1 METKKFMI
9 RFYILSFAL
18 IFSFHCGLSA
28 QQVSPD
34 SLMDSGSIFHRNNEY
49 DKAGEDFKQAMK
61 LYLQRK
67 DTISWIGA
75 SFQYGS
81 ALVEQGFVREGIT
94 VFNKV
99 ENKKPLNIS
108 LSLEARKA
116 NLLGWAYEKLE
127 MPDSVKFYLSNGLKL
142 AEQGQDSLQIARI
155 SNNLSYY
162 YQNEGDYERAFKLQ
176 KKAIQYFTL
185 INDLPRLSAV
195 LNRSFLT
202 MMDLGLYQQAE
213 EYIRQ
218 SLAIREELGNPN
230 LLDVAYH
237 NLAWNFERQG
247 QRDSAIIYYQ
257 KSLELSRQLGNP
269 YDITQTLDNIGGL
282 YERSGD
288 FENALAYYNESLDIN
303 REIERPASAA
313 ESLLRIARV
322 AVQSND
328 PENASAFYLE
338 ALDWLE
344 EANDPRLLSSIYLDL
359 ANLETD
365 QKNYQSAKEYITKA
379 RKIAEEKG
387 FKTRQIRTFNS
398 LGKLYEKEGDLHA
411 SLASYRQAYELSS
424 ESTVP
429 EKIPTAILLAKAYN
443 RASSDSAFILA
454 EEVFSLID
462 SLRTNVAGLAFRSGF
477 FSQHAGFYN
486 EVASWHITRRNDP
499 KKAFE
504 LIESAKARV
513 LMDEL
518 AEAREKELSSLD
530 ESTLI
535 KKQQKAKQIDRLYNQ
550 LSATESLTKKST
562 IRDELKDLEF
572 EYQSFLNQL
581 HVSNVSLKDFKYPQP
596 ITLQKAQDMLDSESA
611 ILEYAFTEEHVVRL
625 LITEDNITGSILM
638 PEGSPEAKQYFTEK
652 IRTFREAIT
661 SKASVNEIQK
671 IGASLYSQLIPS
683 EVSESRSEIS
693 NLLIIPGG
701 ALTFLP
707 FETLSNNN
715 RYLIEDFH
723 IKYLP
728 SASIYSFINNPHR
741 TTNFELLALAGSGF
755 EGGDGLTSLSSSQA
769 SFASL
774 PSTLLEVDS
783 ISVNF
788 TNSRILKNDDVTEA
802 NLKSHDLSDFR
813 FIHFATHAEVN
824 ESTPSQSGL
833 LLSKKTDVESLF
845 GEDGFMN
852 SREISGLKLNA
863 DLVTLSAC
871 NTGMGKIVTGE
882 GLLGLQRSFL
892 SAGASSVMVS
902 LWSIYDRS
910 TADFMSEFYSM
921 LKTHESADYGIMNR
935 TLDWFGLYEHPLFD
949 YKAKALRDAK
959 LAMISHPYYSHPVH
973 WAPFILIGK

>member
-1 METKKFMI
+1 MK
-9 RFYILSFAL
+9 
-18 IFSFHCGLSA
+18 IFLPLLFFLLVGFSGRVKA
-28 QQVSPD
+28 QISTAD
-34 SLMDSGSIFHRNNEY
+34 SLVKNGIEASNKGDYDIAENHFKKAMEIYLLEEDTTKWIEAQMNYGDLMVNTGNVRDGLNLFLSIHQEFATYISKSTLSRLKNRIGYAYRHLEQNDQSKKY
-49 DKAGEDFKQAMK
+49 
-61 LYLQRK
+61 YL
-67 DTISWIGA
+67 
-75 SFQYGS
+75 
-81 ALVEQGFVREGIT
+81 E
-94 VFNKV
+94 
-99 ENKKPLNIS
+99 
-108 LSLEARKA
+108 SLELAQ
-116 NLLGWAYEKLE
+116 NL
-127 MPDSVKFYLSNGLKL
+127 N
-142 AEQGQDSLQIARI
+142 DSLFTARLQ
-155 SNNLSYY
+155 NNLSYI
-162 YQNEGDYERAFKLQ
+162 YQSAGNYETALSYQQ
-176 KKAIQYFTL
+176 KAKQVFESM
-185 INDLPRLSAV
+185 NRKDPLSKV
-195 LNRSFLT
+195 LNGMFLN
-202 MMDLGLYQQAE
+202 MMRLELFSQAE
-213 EYIRQ
+213 KYIRK
-218 SLAIREELGNPN
+218 SLVIREELGDPAQ
-230 LLDVAYH
+230 LDIAYH

-257 KSLELSRQLGNP
+257 KSLKLSRQLGNP
-269 YDITQTLDNIGGL
+269 YEITQTLDNIGGL

-328 PENASAFYLE
+328 LENASAFYRE

-365 QKNYQSAKEYITKA
+365 QKNYHSAKEYITKA
-379 RKIAEEKG
+379 RKIAEDKG

-398 LGKLYEKEGDLHA
+398 LGKLFEKEGDLYA
-411 SLASYRQAYELSS
+411 SLSSYRQAYELSS

-443 RASSDSAFILA
+443 RASSDSAFIFA
-454 EEVFSLID
+454 EEAFSLID
-462 SLRTNVAGLAFRSGF
+462 SVRTNVAGLAFRSGF

-486 EVASWHITRRNDP
+486 EVASWYITRENEP

-518 AEAREKELSSLD
+518 AEAREKEFGSLD

-535 KKQQKAKQIDRLYNQ
+535 SKQQKAKQIDRLYNQ
-550 LSATESLTKKST
+550 LSATESLTEKGA

-572 EYQSFLNQL
+572 EYQSFLNEL
-581 HVSNVSLKDFKYPQP
+581 HVSNVSLKDFKYPKP
-596 ITLQKAQDMLDSESA
+596 ITLQKAQDMLDPESA
-611 ILEYAFTEEHVVRL
+611 ILEYALTEEHVVRL

-638 PEGSPEAKQYFTEK
+638 PEGSPKAKQYFTEK
-652 IRTFREAIT
+652 IRTYRETIT
-661 SKASVNEIQK
+661 SKASVNEIQE
-671 IGASLYSQLIPS
+671 IGASLYSQLIPP
-683 EVSESRSEIS
+683 EVSESRSKIS

-845 GEDGFMN
+845 GEDGYLN

-871 NTGMGKIVTGE
+871 NTGMGKVVTGE
-882 GLLGLQRSFL
+882 GLIGLQRSFL

>member
-1 METKKFMI
+1 MI

-18 IFSFHCGLSA
+18 AFSFPCGLSA

-34 SLMDSGSIFHRNNEY
+34 SLMNSGSVFYNNSEY
-49 DKAGEDFKQAMK
+49 NKAGEDFKQAMK

-94 VFNKV
+94 VFNKI

-185 INDLPRLSAV
+185 TNDLPRLSAV
-195 LNRSFLT
+195 LNRSFIT

-213 EYIRQ
+213 AYIRQ
-218 SLAIREELGNPN
+218 SLSIREELGNPD

-237 NLAWNFERQG
+237 NMAYNFERQG
-247 QRDSAIIYYQ
+247 KRDSAIIYYQ
-257 KSLELSRQLGNP
+257 KSLGLSRQLGNP
-269 YDITQTLDNIGGL
+269 YDITQTLENIGSL
-282 YERSGD
+282 YERSGH
-288 FENALAYYNESLDIN
+288 FENALAYYNEALAIN
-303 REIERPASAA
+303 REINRPVSTA

-322 AVQSND
+322 AIQNND
-328 PENASAFYLE
+328 PDNALAFYLE
-338 ALDWLE
+338 ALDKLE
-344 EANDPRLLSSIYLDL
+344 ETENLRLLASVYIDL

-365 QKNYQSAKEYITKA
+365 KKNYQDAKDYISKA
-379 RKIAEEKG
+379 LKIAVEKG
-387 FKTRQIRTFNS
+387 FKSRQMRAQNS
-398 LGKLYEKEGDLHA
+398 LGNLYEMQNDLDA
-411 SLASYRQAYELSS
+411 SLAAYRKGYQLASDH
-424 ESTVP
+424 TITG
-429 EKIPTAILLAKAYN
+429 KISPTINLAKAYN
-443 RASSDSAFILA
+443 KVDSDSAFVLA
-454 EEVFSLID
+454 EEAFLLID
-462 SLRTNVAGLAFRSGF
+462 SVRTNVAGLAFRSGF

-486 EVASWHITRRNDP
+486 EVASWHITQKDDP
-499 KKAFE
+499 EKAFK
-504 LIESAKARV
+504 LIEAAKARV

-518 AEAREKELSSLD
+518 AEARENKLGSLD

-550 LSATESLTKKST
+550 ISATESPTEKNAL
-562 IRDELKDLEF
+562 RDELKDLEF
-572 EYQSFLNQL
+572 EYHSFLNQI
-581 HVSNVSLKDFKYPQP
+581 HESNVNLKDFKYPQP
-596 ITLQKAQDMLDSESA
+596 VTLEEAQSMLDPESA
-611 ILEYAFTEEHVVRL
+611 ILEYAFTEEGLIRL
-625 LITEDNITGSILM
+625 FITRNTISGSVLD
-638 PEGSPEAKQYFTEK
+638 PENSQTANQYFIEH
-652 IRTFREAIT
+652 IRAFREAIT
-661 SKASVNEIQK
+661 NSVSINEIK
-671 IGASLYSQLIPS
+671 KLGSDLHKKLIPGLELNNNS
-683 EVSESRSEIS
+683 KIT

-701 ALTFLP
+701 TLTFLP
-707 FETLSNNN
+707 FESLSNNN
-715 RYLIEDFH
+715 RYLIEDYH

-741 TTNFELLALAGSGF
+741 TTSFELLALAGSGF
-755 EGGDGLTSLSSSQA
+755 EGGNGFTTRSSSQA

-788 TNSRILKNDDVTEA
+788 TTSKTLKNDDVTEA
-802 NLKSHDLSDFR
+802 NLKSHDLSDYR

-845 GEDGFMN
+845 GEDGYLN
-852 SREISGLKLNA
+852 SREISGLNLNA

-902 LWSIYDRS
+902 LWSVFDRS
-910 TADFMSEFYSM
+910 TSVFMSTFYKQM
-921 LKTHESADYGIMNR
+921 LAHEQEDYGLWSQ
-935 TLDWFGLYEHPLFD
+935 TLDWFGMYEHPLFD
-949 YKAKALRDAK
+949 YKVKALRDAK
-959 LAMISHPYYSHPVH
+959 LSMIDHPYYDHPIY

>member
-1 METKKFMI
+1 MKAVLTITF
-9 RFYILSFAL
+9 L
-18 IFSFHCGLSA
+18 ITFGFWQILSA
-28 QQVSPD
+28 QASQGD
-34 SLMDSGSIFHRNNEY
+34 SLLVLGNESYSNQDYDRAARHYQKAMDLFLEESDSLKWLEASFEYARTLNISGSVNEAVEIFLTLDKTSLQQIPTSLQIRLKNYIGLTLRRTEQY
-49 DKAGEDFKQAMK
+49 DEARKYYLDAMK
-61 LYLQRK
+61 L
-67 DTISWIGA
+67 A
-75 SFQYGS
+75 
-81 ALVEQGFVREGIT
+81 EGISDSI
-94 VFNKV
+94 VIAQLN
-99 ENKKPLNIS
+99 NNIS
-108 LSLEARKA
+108 
-116 NLLGWAYEKLE
+116 YT
-127 MPDSVKFYLSNGLKL
+127 
-142 AEQGQDSLQIARI
+142 
-155 SNNLSYY
+155 
-162 YQNEGDYERAFKLQ
+162 YQNTGDYETALLHQQ
-176 KKAIQYFTL
+176 KALEIYTAL
-185 INDLPRLSAV
+185 GNDSRLSFV
-195 LNRSFLT
+195 LNGIFLT
-202 MMDLGLYQQAE
+202 MMELGLHRQAE
-213 EYIRQ
+213 PYIRK
-218 SLAIREELGNPN
+218 SLEIRKKLENPR
-230 LLDVAYH
+230 LLDIAFH
-237 NLAWNFERQG
+237 NLAWNLERQG
-247 QRDSAIIYYQ
+247 KRDSAIIYYQ
-257 KSLELSRQLGNP
+257 KSLELSRMLENP
-269 YDITQTLDNIGGL
+269 YEITQTLENIGSL

-288 FENALAYYNESLDIN
+288 FENALGYYNEALTIN
-303 REIERPASAA
+303 REINRPVSTADG
-313 ESLLRIARV
+313 LFRIARI
-322 AVQSND
+322 AVKNND
-328 PENASAFYLE
+328 LENATAFYNE
-338 ALDWLE
+338 ALEWME
-344 EANDPRLLSSIYLDL
+344 EVNDPRFLTNLYLDF
-359 ANLETD
+359 ANLELL
-365 QKNYQSAKEYITKA
+365 KGNYGKAKEYISNA
-379 RKIAEEKG
+379 R
-387 FKTRQIRTFNS
+387 NS
-398 LGKLYEKEGDLHA
+398 AFEKEFQSQQVRSHNLLGELYNIEGNLQL
-411 SLASYRQAYELSS
+411 SLEEYKKAYKHSS
-424 ESTVP
+424 SF
-429 EKIPTAILLAKAYN
+429 AITDRISPSMNLAKAYN
-443 RASSDSAFILA
+443 DASSDSAFIFA
-454 EEVFSLID
+454 EEAFSLID
-462 SLRTNVAGLAFRSGF
+462 SVRTNVAGLAFRSGF

-486 EVASWHITRRNDP
+486 EVASWYIKRENDP

-550 LSATESLTKKST
+550 LSATESLTEKSA

-572 EYQSFLNQL
+572 EYQSFLNEL
-581 HVSNVSLKDFKYPQP
+581 HVSNVSLKDFKYPKP
-596 ITLQKAQDMLDSESA
+596 ITLQKAQDMLDPESA

-638 PEGSPEAKQYFTEK
+638 PEGSPKAKQYFTEK
-652 IRTFREAIT
+652 IRTYREAIT
-661 SKASVNEIQK
+661 SKASVNEIQE

-755 EGGDGLTSLSSSQA
+755 EGGDGLTNQSSSQA

-833 LLSKKTDVESLF
+833 LLSKKTAVESLF
-845 GEDGFMN
+845 GEDGYLN

-863 DLVTLSAC
+863 DLVILSAC

-902 LWSIYDRS
+902 LWSIFDKS
-910 TADFMSEFYSM
+910 TSIFMSNFYKQM
-921 LKTHESADYGIMNR
+921 LTHEQEDYGLWSQ
-935 TLDWFGLYEHPLFD
+935 TLDWFGMYEHPLFD
-949 YKAKALRDAK
+949 YKSKALRDAK
-959 LAMISHPYYSHPVH
+959 ISMIEHPYYSHPVY
-973 WAPFILIGK
+973 WAPFILVGK